1 MDTTV
6 LQLKNDS
13 IELISTVGSLHIDP
27 FLLHKSHFSIG
38 STHRIMLYK
47 RPHLLVPYGSL
58 ALVEQ
63 LLRWVQFIQ
72 PNKRII
78 IVIVWNHFIHEPN
91 DSISYQKHPNLGLD
105 ELFEFQTLVGNMP
118 LVVVLSPFSTVV

>member
-1 MDTTV
+1 
-6 LQLKNDS
+6 
-13 IELISTVGSLHIDP
+13 
-27 FLLHKSHFSIG
+27 
-38 STHRIMLYK
+38 MLCK

-78 IVIVWNHFIHEPN
+78 IVIVWNNFIHEPN
-91 DSISYQKHPNLGLD
+91 DSISCQTHPNLGLD
-105 ELFEFQTLVGNMP
+105 ELFEFQKLVGNMP